1 MLRTAAARPGGA
13 ERSAERTGGGRGAAR
28 GANSRE
34 LCQRR
39 IQSTRGGG
47 RGATHCRLELG
58 GYGKQ
63 FSCGSEFC
71 LYCLWLG
78 PIPANDVR
86 AARVGCALSSAAVRD
101 RRLRSRGGTLHS
113 QGPQRRGLPAS
124 KRPSQA
130 ARRLGLL
137 ERPRLAAVRAV
148 LTLAPHAA
156 AGAARRC
163 ADVAAAT
170 GLRRPRPSDGA
181 VLPVR
186 AAAHP
191 TIPMENHFM

>member
-1 MLRTAAARPGGA
+1 MPRCFEPPPLVEAVLNALLSVLAAAVALHAVR
-13 ERSAERTGGGRGAAR
+13 
-28 GANSRE
+28 NSQE

-39 IQSTRGGG
+39 IRSTRGGG

-63 FSCGSEFC
+63 FSCGAEFC
-71 LYCLWLG
+71 LYCPWLG

-124 KRPSQA
+124 RRPSQA

-137 ERPRLAAVRAV
+137 ERARPAAVRAV

-163 ADVAAAT
+163 AADSTGRGQAEQASAAT
-170 GLRRPRPSDGA
+170 TSCAYPSPG
-181 VLPVR
+181 
-186 AAAHP
+186 
-191 TIPMENHFM
+191 

>member
-1 MLRTAAARPGGA
+1 MPRCFEPPPLVQAVLNALLSVLAAAVALHAVRIPENFVSEGSNQ
-13 ERSAERTGGGRGAAR
+13 RGGRG
-28 GANSRE
+28 G
-34 LCQRR
+34 
-39 IQSTRGGG
+39 
-47 RGATHCRLELG
+47 THCRLELG

-71 LYCLWLG
+71 LYCPWLG

-113 QGPQRRGLPAS
+113 QGTQRRGLPAS
-124 KRPSQA
+124 RRPSQA

-137 ERPRLAAVRAV
+137 ERARPAAVRAV

-163 ADVAAAT
+163 AADSTGRGQAEQASAAT
-170 GLRRPRPSDGA
+170 TSCAYPSPR
-181 VLPVR
+181 
-186 AAAHP
+186 
-191 TIPMENHFM
+191 